1 MLLSQVFALL
11 IGLFVTMLLE
21 CFAKPLLKLAGDTI
35 KLIPPSATSEEQ
47 WRLLTGGNEGGK
59 YIGRLERLIF
69 FAAFFAQAYTI
80 IGGWLV
86 FKVASKWEAW
96 SNVVSVPSRI
106 EGIKDL
112 DFLVAR
118 RRWASHVLVTFQV
131 GTAYNIIAGLVGTTI
146 ARHGPEIT
154 KLFGQ

>member
-1 MLLSQVFALL
+1 MLLSKVVAFLV
-11 IGLFVTMLLE
+11 GLFVTVILE
-21 CFAKPLLKLAGDTI
+21 CFVGPLLKRAGDKI
-35 KLIPPSATSEEQ
+35 KLIPPSPTSEEQ
-47 WRLLTGGNEGGK
+47 WRQLTSGNEGGK

-69 FAAFFAQAYTI
+69 FAAFFAQAYAI

-131 GTAYNIIAGLVGTTI
+131 GTAYNIVAGLVG
-146 ARHGPEIT
+146 A
-154 KLFGQ
+154 